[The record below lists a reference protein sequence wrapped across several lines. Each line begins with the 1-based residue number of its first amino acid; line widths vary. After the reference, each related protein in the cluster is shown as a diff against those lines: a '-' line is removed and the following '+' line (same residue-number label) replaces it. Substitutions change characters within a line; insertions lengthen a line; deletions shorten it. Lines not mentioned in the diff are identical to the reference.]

1 MYIIEMV
8 DDWDRTIQTWIVN
21 RSEEEVS
28 DFVRTMNLGLADKL
42 RKEVKS
48 STECYFYYR
57 KCEVIDLPTEEEI
70 KELLKCYTYF
80 IIPKHFANNVVA
92 SRTKSTTIVTIG
104 SNMFSPVLSFP
115 KCFSSICSNS

>member
-28 DFVRTMNLGLADKL
+28 DFVNTMNSGLADKL

-48 STECYFYYR
+48 NTECYFYYR
-57 KCEVIDLPTEEEI
+57 KHDVIDLPTEEEI
-70 KELLKCYTYF
+70 KELLKPSEFELSMREPCESGISYDM
-80 IIPKHFANNVVA
+80 IKDWDI
-92 SRTKSTTIVTIG
+92 TKVTDF
-104 SNMFSPVLSFP
+104 SNMF
-115 KCFSSICSNS
+115 KNCK

>member
-70 KELLKCYTYF
+70 KELLKPSDFELSMREQPCESGVTYDM
-80 IIPKHFANNVVA
+80 IKDWDI
-92 SRTKSTTIVTIG
+92 TKVTDF
-104 SNMFSPVLSFP
+104 SNMF
-115 KCFSSICSNS
+115 KNYK

>member
-28 DFVRTMNLGLADKL
+28 DFVNTMNCGLADKL
-42 RKEVKS
+42 RKEAQS
-48 STECYFYYR
+48 NTDCYFYYR

-70 KELLKCYTYF
+70 KELLKPSDFELSMRET
-80 IIPKHFANNVVA
+80 I
-92 SRTKSTTIVTIG
+92 TSTTITDEMLLNWDITKVTDF
-104 SNMFSPVLSFP
+104 SNMF
-115 KCFSSICSNS
+115 KDCK